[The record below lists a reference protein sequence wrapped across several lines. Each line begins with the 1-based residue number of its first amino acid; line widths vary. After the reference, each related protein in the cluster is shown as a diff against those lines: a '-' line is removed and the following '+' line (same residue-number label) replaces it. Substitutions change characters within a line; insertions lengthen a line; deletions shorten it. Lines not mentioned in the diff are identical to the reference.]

1 MSLENVDDKDDGQQ
15 MPAYTISS
23 PMSLQLRWAKN
34 YTGYTSDSWICLFFF
49 GTPGQ
54 LTPKWSCQNSNL
66 SEILFLFGLSA
77 TFIKINKTKQSML
90 WTRCKIGFFHNKEQV
105 TPKSIVQSGWNSIS
119 SETLC
124 LFGLSFCKFHKV
136 TIKLSRLYSRQG
148 QIWGLL
154 ALKGK

>member
-1 MSLENVDDKDDGQQ
+1 MWNMVRIGLMASVEMSLENVDDEDDGQQ

-54 LTPKWSCQNSNL
+54 LTPKWSCKNSDL

-90 WTRCKIGFFHNKEQV
+90 WTRCNMGFFPQSSNSKVNSPIWLEFNLVRDFMPVRVIILQV
-105 TPKSIVQSGWNSIS
+105 S
-119 SETLC
+119 
-124 LFGLSFCKFHKV
+124 
-136 TIKLSRLYSRQG
+136 
-148 QIWGLL
+148 
-154 ALKGK
+154 